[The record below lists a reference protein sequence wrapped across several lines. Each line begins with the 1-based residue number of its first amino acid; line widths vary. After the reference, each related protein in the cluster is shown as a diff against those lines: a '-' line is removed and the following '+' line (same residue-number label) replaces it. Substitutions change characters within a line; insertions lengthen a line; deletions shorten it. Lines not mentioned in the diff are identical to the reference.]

1 MRRTDF
7 RGVANGWPRSRRL
20 ARHLDSL
27 RTASGVIVVLAL
39 GLHATQGGT
48 AWGSINNFDVVND
61 TGHECYGFE
70 IEIEGIY
77 TRDITYTYDWNHY
90 GTPKLLEDSSDP
102 AHPKVLI
109 RYESSR
115 TTNGSWAAYTAVPTS
130 PIAPTDGHQFT
141 DPSVNIGGEHFG
153 VGYSSPATNIS
164 YFWLVDSGN
173 GALVRGPSVVVATPS
188 FTYQPPAA
196 GVPAQ
201 VQAVIAPPPEPR
213 ILEFGTA
220 SWVKEIRTTSH
231 NSREVQLRDLVTDD
245 PEDPNDRNW
254 RNGEPDEVE
263 VEWQLLQTEFKKADG
278 GANGKLAG
286 APEDLV
292 AGDEVITR
300 RYEFYKYV
308 GPIDGESGEALA
320 DRVGADGVHGMGV
333 KSINGT
339 DVDLSTLEVVGEF
352 LGAQMSAVDVVSPLG
367 LIEHVQDGIANEGYP
382 ARTLVIAGDIPFIAT
397 NWGSLPAGMTFD
409 AVSGELS
416 GTPAEAGIFQFTV
429 QASAEATPA
438 LRKTYTLMIAE
449 DAAAL
454 AALPPRSTIDTVPF
468 PPEGGSTTGDGIY
481 TNGTEAKVSATAAS
495 GFSFSAWT
503 DNGQIVSSYPTYT
516 FTNAVHRSFVAHFVR
531 VPRLGMSWTG
541 PGTVQVSWPTNFS
554 GFELQQNSTLTPSN
568 WAPVTNAVSV
578 LGTNNSVILSGGK
591 GSQFF
596 RLVKP

>member
-1 MRRTDF
+1 
-7 RGVANGWPRSRRL
+7 
-20 ARHLDSL
+20 LDSL
-27 RTASGVIVVLAL
+27 SPACGALVVFTL
-39 GLHATQGGT
+39 GLHATEGGT

-70 IEIEGIY
+70 IEIEAIH

-102 AHPKVLI
+102 AHPKVVI

-115 TTNGSWAAYTAVPTS
+115 ATNGGWAAYTAVPTS

-153 VGYSSPATNIS
+153 VGYSLPATNIS

-173 GALVRGPSVVVATPS
+173 GALVRGPSVVVATPT
-188 FTYQPPAA
+188 FTYQPPAGA
-196 GVPAQ
+196 VPAQ
-201 VQAVIAPPPEPR
+201 VQAVIEPPPEPR

-320 DRVGADGVHGMGV
+320 DRVGVDGVHGVGV
-333 KSINGT
+333 KNINGT

-352 LGAQMSAVDVVSPLG
+352 LGAQMSAVDVGSPLG
-367 LIEHVQDGIANEGYP
+367 LIEHVQDGIVNEAYP
-382 ARTLVIAGDIPFIAT
+382 TRTLVIAGDIPFIAT
-397 NWGSLPAGMTFD
+397 NWGRLPAGMTFD

-454 AALPPRSTIDTVPF
+454 VALPPRSTIDTVPY
-468 PPEGGSTTGDGIY
+468 PLEGGSTTGDGIY
-481 TNGTEAKVSATAAS
+481 TNGTEARVSATAAS

-503 DNGQIVSSYPTYT
+503 DNGQIVSSYLTYT
-516 FTNAVHRSFVAHFVR
+516 FTNAVHRSLIAHFVR
-531 VPRLGMSWTG
+531 VPRLEMSWTG

-578 LGTNNSVILSGGK
+578 LGVNNYVILSGGK

-596 RLVKP
+596 RLMKP